1 MAEMLSFNICLKIV
15 ASEVRKT
22 ICIPTKG
29 EKMPRVMAFLI
40 IRKGVSGGTGRGGR
54 EPL

>member
-1 MAEMLSFNICLKIV
+1 M

-29 EKMPRVMAFLI
+29 EKMARVMAFLKVK
-40 IRKGVSGGTGRGGR
+40 KGGPGGTGRGGR
-54 EPL
+54 DPL